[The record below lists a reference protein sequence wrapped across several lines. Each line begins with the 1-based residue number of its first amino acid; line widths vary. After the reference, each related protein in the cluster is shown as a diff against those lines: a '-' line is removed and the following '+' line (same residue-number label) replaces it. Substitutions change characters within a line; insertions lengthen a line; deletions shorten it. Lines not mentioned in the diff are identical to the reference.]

1 MPPTAPP
8 ATCRAGRLLRARHFR
23 HRLDRR
29 GFAAPVRETPGRR
42 RSARRAA
49 WCARAASHPAAPRGL
64 PPSAISTAATPRV
77 RARRGRSCRSRRRRR
92 RRSIP
97 RAGHSC
103 TWRISQIRGA
113 RLLRAPLRRHL
124 LRQPAGP
131 AAEKNEGRS
140 APMTTTALITGAT
153 SGIGRAAA
161 DKLAQSGVH
170 VMFVGRNVER
180 GEKTIA
186 EIRAAGG
193 KADFISSDL
202 RDAASA
208 RAVARKAVE
217 LGGGH
222 VDILINN
229 AGIFPFGP
237 THEMS
242 QESFDDVYALN
253 VKAPYFLVAE
263 LAPLMAQRGKGAI
276 VNVSTMVADYGAAG
290 LSLYG
295 SSKAAI
301 NLLTKAW
308 AAGYGPQ
315 GVRVNAVSPG
325 PTRTEGTAAMG
336 DALQQLAAQ
345 APAGRPA
352 APEEIAEAIVFLA
365 SDRASFVQGAILPV
379 DGGRTAV

>member
-1 MPPTAPP
+1 MT
-8 ATCRAGRLLRARHFR
+8 R
-23 HRLDRR
+23 
-29 GFAAPVRETPGRR
+29 
-42 RSARRAA
+42 
-49 WCARAASHPAAPRGL
+49 
-64 PPSAISTAATPRV
+64 
-77 RARRGRSCRSRRRRR
+77 
-92 RRSIP
+92 
-97 RAGHSC
+97 
-103 TWRISQIRGA
+103 
-113 RLLRAPLRRHL
+113 
-124 LRQPAGP
+124 
-131 AAEKNEGRS
+131 NEQ
-140 APMTTTALITGAT
+140 TALITGGT

-161 DKLAQSGVH
+161 NKLAQLGIH
-170 VMFVGRNVER
+170 VLVVGRSVEL
-180 GEKTIA
+180 GERTVA

-202 RDAASA
+202 RDASSA
-208 RAVARKAVE
+208 REVAKRAVE
-217 LGGGH
+217 LGNGH

-237 THEMS
+237 TNKTTE
-242 QESFDDVYALN
+242 EEFNKVYSLN

-263 LAPLMAQRGKGAI
+263 LAPLMARRGKGAI

-295 SSKAAI
+295 SSKAVI

-308 AAGYGPQ
+308 AAEYGPK

-352 APEEIAEAIVFLA
+352 APEEIAEAILFLA